1 MLNKKAIGS
10 LFVSIATSFI
20 IIIYY
25 TYITQPHGNYYSAL
39 LSLIIFH
46 ILYLMLL
53 WSFIHSSIS
62 EPGVVPPLW
71 GFYMGDSEHKR
82 KRYCLLCHVFKPD
95 RCHHCSICNRCVLNM
110 DHHCRIRYVAWINN
124 CIGFYNRKLFML
136 MLLYSILTGYFVLLS
151 FLPEAYQILLKMT
164 KLQSFTFAE
173 IKFLGIALLVLFFCI
188 ILTKFSAFHVKL
200 ILKNST
206 TIESLENNYNYCYSI
221 SLYRNYTQ
229 VFGSNPWMW
238 FFPVYGRSGKPSG
251 DGILWPM
258 IDNHFSDSDVNVE
271 SEANRE
277 NSVKPLN
284 NFGKNEWSGDRKS
297 VSPLGMVAKSPS
309 DVDTDSSF
317 IRLNSRTPNRP

>member
-10 LFVSIATSFI
+10 LFVSLASSFI
-20 IIIYY
+20 ILIYY
-25 TYITQPHGNYYSAL
+25 TYMTQHHSNPYTGLPSK
-39 LSLIIFH
+39 IIFH
-46 ILYLMLL
+46 ILYSMLL

-62 EPGVVPPLW
+62 EPGIVPPLW

-110 DHHCRIRYVAWINN
+110 DHHCRNSYSAWINN

-136 MLLYSILTGYFVLLS
+136 MLFYSLLTGYFVLFS
-151 FLPEAYQILLKMT
+151 FLPESFAIFMNMMNLRN
-164 KLQSFTFAE
+164 FTFAD
-173 IKFLGIALLVLFFCI
+173 IKFLVISLLVLLFCI
-188 ILTKFSAFHVKL
+188 ILSKFSAFHVRL
-200 ILKNST
+200 IMKNST
-206 TIESLENNYNYCYSI
+206 TIESLENNYNYCYSV
-221 SLYRNYTQ
+221 SFYRNFTQ
-229 VFGSNPWMW
+229 VFGRNPWMW
-238 FFPVYGRSGKPSG
+238 LVPLYGRSGKPSG

-258 IDNHFSDSDVNVE
+258 IENQFSDSEVNIE

-284 NFGKNEWSGDRKS
+284 NFGKNEWTVDRKS
-297 VSPLGMVAKSPS
+297 VSPLGMAGKTPS

-317 IRLNSRTPNRP
+317 IRLNSKTPNRP